1 MPDYS
6 NGKIYKIHSY
16 QTDLVYYGSTT
27 QALCRRFSKHKSDIK
42 RGIYI
47 ATSNQIIQLG
57 DAMIT
62 LIELFPCGSK
72 SELEARE
79 RFYIENNQCV
89 NRVIPTRTHKEWQ
102 EANREKISQ
111 QNKAWHEANR
121 DNRKARDKA
130 NREKISQQNK
140 AWSAANRKKISH
152 QRKKYCEANRTHI
165 KQYDQHRN
173 SPFGS
178 LCKTYGIFN

>member
-42 RGIYI
+42 RRN
-47 ATSNQIIQLG
+47 TSSKQILEYG

-79 RFYIENNQCV
+79 RFYIENNPCV
-89 NRVIPTRTHKEWQ
+89 NRVIPTRTKAEWT
-102 EANREKISQ
+102 EANRGKISQ
-111 QNKAWHEANR
+111 QKKIWNESNR
-121 DNRKARDKA
+121 DNRKARDNA
-130 NREKISQQNK
+130 NHDKISQQ
-140 AWSAANRKKISH
+140 KKEWNESNLEKNS
-152 QRKKYCEANRTHI
+152 QKKKRMEQ
-165 KQYDQHRN
+165 KE
-173 SPFGS
+173 S
-178 LCKTYGIFN
+178 